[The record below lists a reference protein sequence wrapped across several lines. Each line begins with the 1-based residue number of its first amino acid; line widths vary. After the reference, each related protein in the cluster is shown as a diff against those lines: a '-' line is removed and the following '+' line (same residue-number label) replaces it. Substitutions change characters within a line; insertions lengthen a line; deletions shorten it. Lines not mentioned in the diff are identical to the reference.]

1 MNNFVGV
8 RVMEE
13 NAGKKGFDLN
23 SVKASIV
30 ECVKVA
36 GVSET
41 KLKQSDFDEWHNDY
55 NKSWHVRFLYDLQCL
70 QKAINLIDD
79 ALLQK
84 DLITVDE
91 ALRHAVLNSGSL
103 ASTFEFI
110 TDDLMHLRHV
120 LKDVAVESQAEH

>member
-1 MNNFVGV
+1 
-8 RVMEE
+8 MEE
-13 NAGKKGFDLN
+13 NSNRKNFDLN

-36 GVSET
+36 GVTEAN
-41 KLKQSDFDEWHNDY
+41 LKESDFDEWHNDY

-79 ALLQK
+79 ALLQQ
-84 DLITVDE
+84 DLMTVDE
-91 ALRHAVLNSGSL
+91 ALRHAVLNAGSL

-120 LKDVAVESQAEH
+120 LKDVALNNTAEH

>member
-1 MNNFVGV
+1 
-8 RVMEE
+8 MEE
-13 NAGKKGFDLN
+13 NTNRKNFDLN

-36 GVSET
+36 GVTEAN
-41 KLKQSDFDEWHNDY
+41 LKESDFDEWHNDY

-79 ALLQK
+79 ALLQQ
-84 DLITVDE
+84 DLMTVDE
-91 ALRHAVLNSGSL
+91 ALRHAVLNTGSL

-120 LKDVAVESQAEH
+120 LKDVALNNTAEH